1 MQAAY
6 YRAGTDMKEM
16 QRGRV
21 ELLVVGLLA
30 AVIFVLALPVL
41 AQPQRAPAASV
52 TSDALR

>member
-1 MQAAY
+1 
-6 YRAGTDMKEM
+6 MKEM

-30 AVIFVLALPVL
+30 AVIVVLALPVL
-41 AQPQRAPAASV
+41 AQPQRAPAESV